1 MSGHTTSSHAPAASW
16 QRGFWCL
23 MGTQFQG
30 AFSDSVL
37 RWLVIYLVIAKKL
50 PKAELDA
57 LVSDSGMYFAI
68 PFLLLSMLGGWMA
81 DRFSKR
87 KVMIGVKVMEMGIM
101 VFAAMALGS
110 GKTALQLAAICL
122 MGVHSAF
129 FAASKY
135 GSLPEVVPAAR
146 LSWANGIIEMLTFLA
161 TIFGTLAA
169 AWMAQHFA
177 ESPSNAGYILLAL
190 AVAGWLASLGI
201 TKLPAADPKKPL
213 NLNFLGELWR
223 EFSWMKQDRD
233 LWRANLGN
241 TGFFFI
247 AALLQM
253 NIVLYAEQVF
263 HLGETENSALQVALA
278 IGMAAGSIL
287 AGKLS
292 GDHVEYGLIP
302 LGAIL
307 MAAMGFWLGVDG
319 ISRTAFTVGL
329 AVLGIG
335 GGLFIVPIAAVLQ
348 HRPPA
353 DRKGSVQGAASWLS
367 WVGIAG
373 AALVQKELNIRL
385 GWSPGQVFWFCASCA
400 VIAGIYVAKTRPTAL
415 PNMLARWTGGHLN

>member
-1 MSGHTTSSHAPAASW
+1 MTSNDSQAPANG

-50 PKAELDA
+50 PKEELDA

-87 KVMIGVKVMEMGIM
+87 RVMIGVKMMEVGIM
-101 VFAAMALGS
+101 VFAAFALGS
-110 GKTALQLAAICL
+110 GKTPLQLAAICL

-135 GSLPEVVPAAR
+135 GSLPEVVPTTK

-169 AWMAQHFA
+169 AWMARTFA
-177 ESPSNAGYILLAL
+177 HQPSIGGFILLGL
-190 AVAGWLASLGI
+190 AILGWMLSLGI
-201 TKLPAADPKKPL
+201 TRVPAANPTKPL
-213 NLNFLGELWR
+213 NLNFIGELWH
-223 EFSWMKQDRD
+223 EFRWMKQDRD

-278 IGMAAGSIL
+278 IGMAVGSIL

-302 LGAIL
+302 LGAIG
-307 MAAMGFWLGVDG
+307 MAVMGFILGIPG
-319 ISRTAFTVGL
+319 IERAWFTVAL
-329 AVLGIG
+329 ALLGIG

-373 AALVQKELNIRL
+373 AALVQKELNMRL
-385 GWSPGQVFWFCASCA
+385 GWSPGQVFWFCSGCA
-400 VIAGIYVAKTRPTAL
+400 AIAGIYVAKTRPAAL
-415 PNMLARWTGGHLN
+415 PSMLSRWMGKAPSA

>member
-1 MSGHTTSSHAPAASW
+1 MSTPYSDSPAPTGW

-50 PKAELDA
+50 PKEELDA

-68 PFLLLSMLGGWMA
+68 PFLLLSMVGGWMA

-87 KVMIGVKVMEMGIM
+87 RVMIGVKVMEMGIM
-101 VFAAMALGS
+101 VFAAFALGS
-110 GKTALQLAAICL
+110 GRTPLQLAAICL

-135 GSLPEVVPAAR
+135 GSLPEVVPPGR

-169 AWMAQHFA
+169 AWMARKFA
-177 ESPSNAGYILLAL
+177 HEPSVAGFILLGL
-190 AVAGWLASLGI
+190 AVAGWMLSLGI
-201 TKLPAADPKKPL
+201 TRMPAANPTKRL
-213 NLNFLGELWR
+213 SLNFIGELWR
-223 EFSWMKQDRD
+223 EFTWMKQDRD

-278 IGMAAGSIL
+278 VGMAVGSLL

-302 LGAIL
+302 VGAVL
-307 MAAMGFWLGVDG
+307 MASMGAVLGIPG
-319 ISRTAFTVGL
+319 IERAWFTVAL
-329 AVLGIG
+329 ALLGIG

-373 AALVQKELNIRL
+373 AALVQKELNMRL
-385 GWSPGQVFWFCASCA
+385 GWSPGEVFWFCAGCA
-400 VIAGIYVAKTRPTAL
+400 AAVGVYVALTRPQAL
-415 PNMLARWTGGHLN
+415 PSMLARWRHNTSSS

>member
-1 MSGHTTSSHAPAASW
+1 MSPSAQTLPPNW

-23 MGTQFQG
+23 MATQFQG

-50 PKAELDA
+50 PKEELDA

-68 PFLLLSMLGGWMA
+68 PFLLLSMFGGWMA

-87 KVMIGVKVMEMGIM
+87 RVMMGVKLMEVGIM
-101 VFAAMALGS
+101 VFASYALGS
-110 GKTALQLAAICL
+110 GRTAFQLIAICL

-135 GSLPEVVPAAR
+135 GSLPELVPPER
-146 LSWANGIIEMLTFLA
+146 LSWANGIIEMLTFLG

-177 ESPSNAGYILLAL
+177 SDPAKAGHILLTL
-190 AVAGWLASLGI
+190 AVLGLVCSLFI
-201 TKLPAADPKKPL
+201 TKVPAANPTKPL
-213 NLNFLGELWR
+213 RLNFLGELWR
-223 EFSWMKQDRD
+223 ELAWMKQDRD

-278 IGMAAGSIL
+278 VGMAVGSML

-302 LGAIL
+302 LGAGL
-307 MAAMGFWLGVDG
+307 MAAMGFILGMPG
-319 ISRTAFTVGL
+319 IERAWFTVAL
-329 AVLGIG
+329 SLLGIG
-335 GGLFIVPIAAVLQ
+335 GGFFIVPIAAVLQ

-353 DRKGSVQGAASWLS
+353 DRKGSVQGAAGWLS
-367 WVGIAG
+367 WIGIAG
-373 AALVQKELNIRL
+373 SALVQKELNMRL
-385 GWSPGQVFWFCASCA
+385 HWTPGQVFWFCAGCA
-400 VIAGIYVAKTRPTAL
+400 VIAGVYVALTRPGAL
-415 PNMLARWTGGHLN
+415 GGMLARWCGRR

>member
-1 MSGHTTSSHAPAASW
+1 MTSNESQAPANW

-50 PKAELDA
+50 PKEELDA
-57 LVSDSGMYFAI
+57 LVADSGILFAI
-68 PFLLLSMLGGWMA
+68 PFLILSAFGGWMA

-87 KVMIGVKVMEMGIM
+87 HVMIGVKLMELGIM
-101 VFAAMALGS
+101 VFAAFALGS
-110 GKTALQLAAICL
+110 GKTPLQLTAICL

-135 GSLPEVVPAAR
+135 GSLPELVPTSEI
-146 LSWANGIIEMLTFLA
+146 SWANGIIEMLTFLA
-161 TIFGTLAA
+161 TIFGMLAA
-169 AWMAQHFA
+169 AWMAQAFA
-177 ESPSNAGYILLAL
+177 HEASLAGYILLAL
-190 AVAGWLASLGI
+190 AVVGWLCSLGI
-201 TKLPAADPKKPL
+201 TRVAPANPTKPL
-213 NLNFLGELWR
+213 RLNFLGELWT
-223 EFSWMKQDRD
+223 EFKWMKKDRD

-263 HLGETENSALQVALA
+263 RLGLTENSSLQVALA
-278 IGMAAGSIL
+278 VGMAVGSVL

-292 GDHVEYGLIP
+292 GHHVEYGLIP
-302 LGAIL
+302 LGAIGMVL
-307 MAAMGFWLGVDG
+307 MGFILGIPG
-319 ISRTAFTVGL
+319 IEKAWFIPAL
-329 AVLGIG
+329 ALLGIG

-367 WVGIAG
+367 WVGISFAT
-373 AALVQKELNIRL
+373 LVQMVLNLHL
-385 GWSPGQVFWFCASCA
+385 GWSPGQVFWFCSACA
-400 VIAGIYVAKTRPTAL
+400 TIAGIYVAKTRPNAL
-415 PNMLARWTGGHLN
+415 PSMLARWMGKAPSA